1 MSGRLVF
8 TTTLCIPLV
17 AAFDWGDFHK
27 VAVIFF
33 SFFGPAVI
41 LGAIAAVA
49 YFACVRSWYE
59 SFREEVRETHRSYH
73 PWPPGSAK
81 WQLQQYVRGNGP
93 PPVKHLK
100 ATPPT
105 MIQKSALTPIP
116 PGQLF
121 SPAPHP
127 NGSTAQEQIIS
138 PSPQPNTKLEP
149 IQESQMSLQSPPP
162 SVQNKVNNYREKVV
176 SPQPLEIYCGPSST
190 YVPYTVSS
198 PHERSASTQL
208 ASPSYTLI
216 ESGHD
221 NGTMKVLPRPMF
233 NEAGQQLEAITVR
246 TTTTT
251 RRTTI
256 LSPIPKRPYTV
267 V

>member
-8 TTTLCIPLV
+8 ATILCIPLV

-41 LGAIAAVA
+41 LGAIAAIA

-100 ATPPT
+100 ATPPP
-105 MIQKSALTPIP
+105 MIQKSTPSPIP

-121 SPAPHP
+121 SPASHP
-127 NGSTAQEQIIS
+127 NGSIAQGPIIS
-138 PSPQPNTKLEP
+138 PSPHHNTK
-149 IQESQMSLQSPPP
+149 ESQMSLQSPPP
-162 SVQNKVNNYREKVV
+162 SVQNKMNNYREKLV

-198 PHERSASTQL
+198 PHERS
-208 ASPSYTLI
+208 
-216 ESGHD
+216 
-221 NGTMKVLPRPMF
+221 
-233 NEAGQQLEAITVR
+233 EAGQQLEAITVR

-251 RRTTI
+251 RRTTV